1 MTGLCSSAWGSVRLE
16 VMRTSFSQCISIGW
30 GVMHCDWFV
39 QVQRLQAVPTLPLVQ
54 IMAFQ
59 ARREGALT
67 QLVRCLQVD
76 GLVGICM
83 CVCTWA
89 VCPACAVADSVS
101 SVYSVR
107 VSPVV
112 PVVIGPRCRS

>member
-1 MTGLCSSAWGSVRLE
+1 MWCTVTGLCSSAWGSVCLE
-16 VMRTSFSQCISIGW
+16 VMRTSFSQYISIGW
-30 GVMHCDWFV
+30 SVMHCDWFV

-54 IMAFQ
+54 TLPFQ
-59 ARREGALT
+59 AQREGALT
-67 QLVRCLQVD
+67 QMVRYLQVD

-101 SVYSVR
+101 SVYSV
-107 VSPVV
+107 
-112 PVVIGPRCRS
+112 